1 MSTSEY
7 YDLFLTSQQNG
18 KYHIF
23 VFDIK
28 NSKKMNKESK
38 QIAAIKTEKLML
50 KYIILSK
57 K

>member
-28 NSKKMNKESK
+28 NSKKNE
-38 QIAAIKTEKLML
+38 QRI
-50 KYIILSK
+50 
-57 K
+57 